1 MSTWDVLELSE
12 LTHDSLQALLQNEIG
27 AITVPEFVDRKE
39 REAAYASLLAAQ
51 DWSFYEGT
59 SPPLGRLGITQYE
72 HFAAKDTYLD
82 AAPDANARRSAVLDP
97 LPDPV
102 DKVIDTFD
110 AAWPGNVGVAEE
122 GDRPYFVGVY
132 RRGGGGGVKIHAD
145 WGPRDGEGW
154 MIEQISGQLGW
165 NLFFS
170 SPTSGG
176 ELIVYDYP
184 WEPHLEEHAAQ
195 RFSDY
200 NPELFESSRRVEV
213 PPDPGALI
221 IFNSR
226 NAHAVGPATNGEA
239 RVAVGSFI
247 GVTEDGDLA
256 FWS

>member
-1 MSTWDVLELSE
+1 MSAWDVLELSE
-12 LTHDSLQALLQNEIG
+12 LTHDSLQAVLENEAG
-27 AITVPEFVDRKE
+27 AVVVPDFVERE
-39 REAAYASLLAAQ
+39 QREAAYAALLEAP

-72 HFAAKDTYLD
+72 HFEAKDAYLD
-82 AAPDANARRSAVLDP
+82 ASPGANARRSAVLAP

-102 DKVIDTFD
+102 EEVIDAFD
-110 AAWPGNVGVAEE
+110 AAWPGRVGPAEE
-122 GDRPYFVGVY
+122 DGRPYFVGIY

-154 MIEQISGQLGW
+154 MIERITGQLAW

-184 WEPHLEEHAAQ
+184 WEPHLEEHAGQ

-200 NPELFESSRRVEV
+200 DPKLFESSRRVEV

-226 NAHAVGPATNGEA
+226 NAHAVGPAANGEA

-247 GVTEDGDLA
+247 GVTDEGNLA